1 MHSDCACVYI
11 FSDSNRDNLSLDISI
26 DLVQIIGR
34 CRTFSNPYRD
44 EIRYYYK
51 CKDAEDIDL
60 NEATDTIN
68 HKTDVSYKLFNTIR
82 MCQIRMCLILS
93 RTHRQEK
100 GLMEKL
106 SDCIRR
112 CRWRAEGRHKP
123 FGQTCRIESHRH
135 QETI

>member
-68 HKTDVSYKLFNTIR
+68 HKTDVSYKLFQYYQNVSDPDVLDIVEDAQTGKRPYGKTI
-82 MCQIRMCLILS
+82 
-93 RTHRQEK
+93 
-100 GLMEKL
+100 
-106 SDCIRR
+106 
-112 CRWRAEGRHKP
+112 
-123 FGQTCRIESHRH
+123 
-135 QETI
+135 